1 MFPIAGILEET
12 RGGGREEENDRD
24 WIILKYIASV

>member
-1 MFPIAGILEET
+1 MCVYIYNMFPIAGILEET

-24 WIILKYIASV
+24 